1 MSTVGMEAKKKH
13 ENWCDL
19 PKMKDKLTIRLT
31 HTCENINIFHIKYN
45 WKVHSQSEPKMNKIG
60 FFPWI

>member
-45 WKVHSQSEPKMNKIG
+45 
-60 FFPWI
+60 